1 MDQIVTN
8 QDLLKN
14 QYNEDTLKKNI
25 ESLSVTRIIETQKN
39 LSDDFIDNFILNDK
53 YQQTHDDE
61 ITISKLLNCQPQ
73 YKKLI
78 FNFSI

>member
-1 MDQIVTN
+1 MSQPVTN
-8 QDLLKN
+8 QDLLKK
-14 QYNEDTLKKNI
+14 QYDEDILKKNI
-25 ESLSVTRIIETQKN
+25 EFLSVTRIIETQKN

-73 YKKLI
+73 YKKTKKI
-78 FNFSI
+78 DI